1 MKALAI
7 STMVALSVMATG
19 CNSKQ
24 ATESNNQ
31 ETSVS
36 TEYYDTF
43 SESYSTPSYS
53 GSYSSCDEVDE
64 MYDGVA
70 DETKAELRQAC
81 REAGADYDELF
92 NDADIDRR
100 LKNSKRRPVRHFANT
115 IIKTN
120 TETRKHIGE
129 LLPGVLSYNQQNAIT
144 TRFMEKRME

>member
-1 MKALAI
+1 MNALAI

-36 TEYYDTF
+36 TEYYDTS
-43 SESYSTPSYS
+43 SESYSMPSYS
-53 GSYSSCDEVDE
+53 GSYFSCDEVDE
-64 MYDGVA
+64 FYDGVA

-92 NDADIDRR
+92 NDADIDRQVEE
-100 LKNSKRRPVRHFANT
+100 LKE
-115 IIKTN
+115 
-120 TETRKHIGE
+120 ETRQALRE
-129 LLPGVLSYNQQNAIT
+129 YDY
-144 TRFMEKRME
+144 